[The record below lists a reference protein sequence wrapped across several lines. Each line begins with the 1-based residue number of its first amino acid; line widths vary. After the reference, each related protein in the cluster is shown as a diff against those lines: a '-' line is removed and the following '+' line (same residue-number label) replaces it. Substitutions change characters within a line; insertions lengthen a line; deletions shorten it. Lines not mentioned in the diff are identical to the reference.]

1 MFKKIL
7 LIVFLMATLSSCISF
22 QKKIDEFN
30 EKLKGDG
37 TPYIPGI

>member
-1 MFKKIL
+1 MIKKIL
-7 LIVFLMATLSSCISF
+7 LIFFLALPYTSCSTLSEI
-22 QKKIDEFN
+22 N

>member
-1 MFKKIL
+1 MIKKLL
-7 LIVFLMATLSSCISF
+7 LIIIMVLPLTNCSTLSEI
-22 QKKIDEFN
+22 N

>member
-1 MFKKIL
+1 MIKKL
-7 LIVFLMATLSSCISF
+7 LLLLFLALPHTSCSTLSEI
-22 QKKIDEFN
+22 N